1 MSKHYVT
8 ALALSGILLAC
19 HGAWAQSSTG
29 SSAGSSSAN
38 AANRGGA
45 SGAPITT
52 GAVSADTAQL
62 VKRGEYLARAG
73 DCIACHTAKGG
84 QPFAGGL
91 PMQTP
96 IGKIYS
102 SNITPDKQTGIGDYT
117 LADFDKALRH
127 GVAKSGDTLY
137 PAMPYPSYAKVAPSD
152 IAALYAYFMQGVKP
166 VSQTNHAVDIP
177 WPLSMRWPLAAWRS
191 LYAPAVVADDS
202 TTGMNVATGQNV
214 SNGAPADPLAR
225 GRYLVEG
232 LGHCS
237 ACHTPRAV
245 TMQEKSLTDDGS
257 TFLSGGVID
266 GFLAK
271 DLRSD
276 VNDGLGGWSQQD
288 IVSFLKGGRNG
299 HSAAFGGMAEVV
311 QDSTQ
316 YMSDSDLTAIAT
328 YLKSLKPVHPNEVA
342 LTYDDTVAKQLRA
355 GSNQSNGAMVF
366 VNNCAACH
374 RSTGLGYTETFPAL
388 ALSSTVNTQDPS
400 SLIHIVLTGAEM
412 PWTSTAPT
420 HYAMP
425 SFAHRLSD
433 QDVADVL
440 TFVRSSWGNKAPA
453 VTAPMVAKA
462 RADYASDKVA
472 VVKDNAT
479 TKQLSPLDK

>member
-19 HGAWAQSSTG
+19 HGVWAQSSADVSG
-29 SSAGSSSAN
+29 
-38 AANRGGA
+38 AAGA
-45 SGAPITT
+45 SGASGTSGT
-52 GAVSADTAQL
+52 SGAASAASADTAQL

-91 PMQTP
+91 PLQTP

-102 SNITPDKQTGIGDYT
+102 SNITPDKGSGIGDYS
-117 LADFDKALRH
+117 LSDFDRALRH

-137 PAMPYPSYAKVAPSD
+137 PAMPYPSYAKVSPSD
-152 IAALYAYFMQGVKP
+152 INALYVYFMHGVKP
-166 VSQTNHAVDIP
+166 VSQANHAVDIP
-177 WPLSMRWPLAAWRS
+177 WPLSMRWPLAVWRK
-191 LYAPAVVADDS
+191 LYAPSVVADDS
-202 TTGMNVATGQNV
+202 TVGMNVTTG
-214 SNGAPADPLAR
+214 AAADPLAR

-245 TMQEKSLTDDGS
+245 TMQEVSLTDDGS
-257 TFLSGGVID
+257 RFLSGGLID

-271 DLRSD
+271 NLRGD
-276 VNDGLGGWSQQD
+276 VNDGLGSWRQQD
-288 IVSFLKGGRNG
+288 IVSFLKGGRNA

-316 YMSDSDLTAIAT
+316 YMSDSDLSAIAI
-328 YLKSLKPVHPNEVA
+328 YLKSLKPVNPNQNA

-355 GSNQSNGAMVF
+355 GTNQSNGAMVF

-374 RSTGLGYTETFPAL
+374 RTTGLGYTETFPAL

-412 PWTSTAPT
+412 PWTSAAPT

-425 SFAHRLSD
+425 GFAHRLSD

-453 VTAPMVAKA
+453 VTAPMVAKG
-462 RADYASDKVA
+462 RANYAADNAA
-472 VVKDNAT
+472 VVTNNAT
-479 TKQLSPLDK
+479 TKQVSPLDK

>member
-8 ALALSGILLAC
+8 ALALSGTLLAC
-19 HGAWAQSSTG
+19 HGAWAQSSA
-29 SSAGSSSAN
+29 SSV
-38 AANRGGA
+38 A
-45 SGAPITT
+45 S
-52 GAVSADTAQL
+52 AVSADTAQL
-62 VKRGEYLARAG
+62 VKRGEYLARAA

-91 PMQTP
+91 PLETP

-102 SNITPDKQTGIGDYT
+102 SNITPDKGTGIGDYT
-117 LADFDKALRH
+117 LADFDKAVRH

-152 IAALYAYFMQGVKP
+152 INALYAYFMQGVKP
-166 VSQTNHAVDIP
+166 VSQANRAVDIP
-177 WPLSMRWPLAAWRS
+177 WPLSMRWPLATWRR

-202 TTGMNVATGQNV
+202 TMGMSVTNASG
-214 SNGAPADPLAR
+214 GAPADPLAR

-257 TFLSGGVID
+257 TFLSGGLID

-271 DLRSD
+271 NLRSD
-276 VNDGLGGWSQQD
+276 VNDGLGSWSQQD

-316 YMSDSDLTAIAT
+316 YMSDSDLTAIAI
-328 YLKSLKPVHPNEVA
+328 YLKSLKPVNPGQTE

-355 GSNQSNGAMVF
+355 GTNQSNGAMVF

-374 RSTGLGYTETFPAL
+374 RSTGSGYTETFPAL

-412 PWTSTAPT
+412 PWTRAAPT

-425 SFAHRLSD
+425 GFAHRLSD

-453 VTAPMVAKA
+453 VTAPMVAKG
-462 RADYASDKVA
+462 RADYASDKAA
-472 VVKDNAT
+472 VLTNNAT
-479 TKQLSPLDK
+479 TKQMSPLDK